1 MVDDEAVGT
10 ELLGAAGDGGGWR
23 LSSPLLDRIQTPLGI
38 RTSLSRR
45 RRSRTSESFSTFH
58 YLREARTSTLFCY
71 LLFLSDS
78 VFQVPPDPIRAC
90 ALVLL
95 YGPANE
101 KRPLVYKGQ
110 SEPSTFQFQRYFYR
124 TGLPEEGEPR
134 RGEMSTRL
142 RRWRKESEVRLV

>member
-1 MVDDEAVGT
+1 MLHSNMVDDEAVGT
-10 ELLGAAGDGGGWR
+10 ELLGGWR

-78 VFQVPPDPIRAC
+78 VFHPTRSAHAHWSCYMGRPMRRDLLYIRANRSR
-90 ALVLL
+90 VLSSFS
-95 YGPANE
+95 AT
-101 KRPLVYKGQ
+101 
-110 SEPSTFQFQRYFYR
+110 STEPDYR
-124 TGLPEEGEPR
+124 R
-134 RGEMSTRL
+134 
-142 RRWRKESEVRLV
+142 ESRAEARCRLVDSTPTLAKGK